1 MNEKG
6 LLLNIVYG
14 MVPVLFWND
23 DNKCK
28 LVPRGSE
35 NLLDGTETWYDTPE
49 EAEEAWNQKQ
59 LIMTEID
66 YINEYIDIIIDF
78 MQENEEFRTNTKLQ
92 IEDTINKSGFL
103 KREEAEI
110 LSRMIV
116 KRMMGIE

>member
-1 MNEKG
+1 MDESR
-6 LLLNIVYG
+6 LILDVVYG
-14 MVPVLFWND
+14 TAPVLLWND

-49 EAEEAWNQKQ
+49 EAKEAWNKKQ
-59 LIMTEID
+59 LSITGID
-66 YINEYIDIIIDF
+66 YINEYIDIIIEF
-78 MQENEEFRTNTKLQ
+78 MQENEEFRTKTKLQ

-103 KREEAEI
+103 KREEAKI
-110 LSRMIV
+110 LSCMIV